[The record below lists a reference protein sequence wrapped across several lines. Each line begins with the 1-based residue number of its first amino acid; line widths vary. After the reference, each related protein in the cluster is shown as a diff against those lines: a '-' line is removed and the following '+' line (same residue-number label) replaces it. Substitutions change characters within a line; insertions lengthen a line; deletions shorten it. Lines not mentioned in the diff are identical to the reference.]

1 MICSLEV
8 DAKPSHVL
16 TLSLRCRIDVSV
28 SLLQWLCGSV
38 HLSYHLLTHPEGR
51 NGQETGDSITRKR
64 GEEGSVSAPLAWSPH
79 LANRELPVK

>member
-28 SLLQWLCGSV
+28 SLLLALRTNIVSNGSV
-38 HLSYHLLTHPEGR
+38 DQCILVT
-51 NGQETGDSITRKR
+51 IC
-64 GEEGSVSAPLAWSPH
+64 
-79 LANRELPVK
+79 